1 MIPQNT
7 IDLILD
13 TAKIEDV
20 ISDFVNLKR
29 RGVNMIGVCPF
40 HDEKTPS
47 FIVSPTKGIY
57 KCFGCG
63 KAGNV
68 SKFIMEHESVG
79 YYEALRFL
87 AKKYNIEIQER
98 EITQEERE
106 AKQLSESLYILN
118 NFAAKYFEKQLFE
131 TNEGRSV
138 GLSYFKERGFLESTI
153 KKWNLGFSSSS
164 GYDFIKEA
172 KKAQYSENVL
182 QQSGLITR
190 NDRDFFNSRVM
201 FCIHNISG
209 KIVAFA
215 GRTLSKDKKQPKY
228 INSPETEVYEKRKTL
243 FGLNFAKTPI
253 RREDECLLVEGYT
266 DVITLSQGG
275 IENVVA
281 SSGTSLTSSQ
291 ITLIKRFTHNI
302 SIIYDGDPAGIMA
315 ALRGLDLV
323 LEENMNVRL
332 VLLPKGEDP
341 DSFFTKSGI
350 EGFKDYIRSE
360 SKDFIL
366 FKTDLLLS
374 EAGNDP
380 IKRSRVVTDI
390 VSSIARIPNPIS
402 RSNYVKV
409 CGELLNV
416 NEDLLVAE
424 IRKQVDNLKE
434 EKARNYR
441 REQQIA
447 KQKSFEQNTIVDEG
461 WTIEGPLVPL
471 PEEPPELSKNKFD
484 FFKDEHQER
493 DLVRILVNG
502 GDAYY
507 NKEKHIT
514 VAMYLIHNLKDS
526 LDEFQNP
533 LYKKFFNIAIE
544 AQNNKQVVNHKLFTN
559 NTDEDI
565 QQVAVNITSFPYSL
579 ADWESRGVYL
589 QTQKRPEENFE
600 KDAYQSILRFKLRK
614 AQAMIDQFTHE
625 IKHSELSDEDR
636 ILNIK
641 ILQQLQKDKNQ
652 IMSAL
657 NQTIS

>member
-20 ISDFVNLKR
+20 VGDFVNLKR
-29 RGVNMIGVCPF
+29 RGVNMLGLCPF

-47 FIVSPTKGIY
+47 FTVSPTKGIY

-63 KAGNV
+63 KAGNS

-79 YYEALRFL
+79 YYEALRYL

-98 EITQEERE
+98 EITPEERA

-118 NFAAKYFEKQLFE
+118 NFAAKYFEEQLFE
-131 TNEGRSV
+131 TNEGKSV

-153 KKWNLGFSSSS
+153 KKWNLGYTNSS
-164 GYDFIKEA
+164 GNEFINRA
-172 KKAQYSENVL
+172 KKAQYSESVL
-182 QQSGLITR
+182 KKSGLITR
-190 NDRDFFNSRVM
+190 SERDFFNSRVM
-201 FCIHNISG
+201 FSIHNLSG

-228 INSPETEVYEKRKTL
+228 INSPETVIYEKRKTL

-253 RREDECLLVEGYT
+253 RREDLCLLVEGYT

-275 IENVVA
+275 VENVVA
-281 SSGTSLTSSQ
+281 SSGTALTSSQ
-291 ITLIKRFTHNI
+291 IKLIKRFTQNI
-302 SIIYDGDPAGIMA
+302 TIIYDGDNAGIMA
-315 ALRGLDLV
+315 ALRGLDLI
-323 LEENMNVRL
+323 LEEDMNVRL
-332 VLLPKGEDP
+332 VLLPEGEDP
-341 DSFFTKSGI
+341 DSFFAKSGL
-350 EGFKDYIRSE
+350 EKFNEYIAE
-360 SKDFIL
+360 KSKDFIL

-380 IKRSRVVTDI
+380 IKRSKVVSDI
-390 VSSIARIPNPIS
+390 VESIAKVPNPIS

-416 NEDLLVAE
+416 NEDLLVVE
-424 IRKQVDNLKE
+424 IRKQVDRNKE
-434 EKARNYR
+434 EHARKIR

-447 KQKSFEQNTIVDEG
+447 KQKNFEQNTIVDEG
-461 WTIEGPLVPL
+461 WAKETPLVPL
-471 PEEPPELSKNKFD
+471 PEEPPGYEDTRFELY
-484 FFKDEHQER
+484 KDEHQER

-502 GDAYY
+502 GDSFY
-507 NKEKHIT
+507 NKEKGIT
-514 VAMYLIHNLKDS
+514 VAMYLIHNIKES
-526 LDEFQNP
+526 LDDFQNP
-533 LYKKFFNIAIE
+533 MYRKFFDIAIT
-544 AQNNKQVVNHKLFTN
+544 AQNNKQSINHKLFTN
-559 NTDEDI
+559 HTDEEI
-565 QQVAVNITSFPYSL
+565 QKIAVDITSFPYSL

-589 QTQKRPEENFE
+589 QTQKKPEENFE
-600 KDAYQSILRFKLRK
+600 RDAYQAILRFKLRK
-614 AQAMIDQFTHE
+614 AQSMIDKFSKDVQG
-625 IKHSELSDEDR
+625 SDLSDEDR

-641 ILQQLQKDKNQ
+641 ILQQLQKDRNQ

-657 NQTIS
+657 HQTIN